1 MQIEADVVECKVPVT
16 RRTFVKGLAIG
27 GLVGGLGLSRSPLF
41 CETVV
46 QSPSTLSGTHFEL
59 EIAEKKVNFTGRQSA
74 ATVVNNSLPAPTLRW
89 RQGDLVTLAVT
100 NRLKVPTSL
109 HWHGVRVSSAMD
121 GVPGLS
127 FAGIRPGETFVYR
140 IPVRQSGTYW
150 YHSHSA
156 AQEQTGLAGAV
167 IIDPAVDP
175 SGPYDREYVVILA
188 DWTDTDP
195 RTVFSNLKQDS
206 EYYNFHQRTLGTF
219 IDDARKN
226 GLGPTISN
234 RRMWGRMN
242 MTPTDISDVTGATY
256 TFLMNGNN
264 PASNWTALFKPG
276 ERVRLRFINSSA
288 MTLFDVRL
296 PGLTMTVVQADGNE
310 IEPVVVD
317 EFRIGNA
324 ETYDVIVEPRQDTA
338 YSIFAQAID
347 RTGYA
352 RGTLAPRLGM
362 TAEVP
367 AMDPRPMRT
376 MVDMGMGMAGMK
388 AMSMPTTTDPKTPRQ
403 MPAMGMNISPAQNP
417 TTPEQMP
424 GMDMNMPPEQGSST
438 TAIDRGEAD
447 VTAASVAA
455 KSIVNVSNY
464 MPFPQPGPSTSA
476 YSSASPLAGAKIP
489 VDRTLSHVGPQVD
502 GISMAVSERLSDP
515 GDGLQSNGR
524 RVLTYADL
532 RARYRGVDGRLPTRE
547 IELHLTGNMQR
558 YIWGFDGRKFSDSG
572 SIELKLGERVRF
584 TLINDSMM
592 DHPIHLHGMWSEVE
606 TGQGE
611 FNPYKHTVI
620 VKPSERVTFL
630 VSADTPGRWALHCHL
645 MFHMEA
651 GMFRTVVVS

>member
-1 MQIEADVVECKVPVT
+1 MQRKADASKCETPVT
-16 RRTFVKGLAIG
+16 RRRFVKGLAIG
-27 GLVGGLGLSRSPLF
+27 GLVGSLGLGSKTLF
-41 CETVV
+41 CETLV
-46 QSPSTLSGTHFEL
+46 QCPLTLSGSHFEL
-59 EIAEKKVNFTGRQSA
+59 EVAEKKVNFTGRQST

-89 RQGDLVTLAVT
+89 RQGNTVTLAVT

-109 HWHGVRVSSAMD
+109 HWHGVRLPNAMD

-127 FAGIRPGETFVYR
+127 FAGIRPGETFVYE

-156 AQEQTGLAGAV
+156 AQEQTGLAGAIV
-167 IIDPAVDP
+167 IDAAEET
-175 SGPYDREYVVILA
+175 SMPYDREYVVILA
-188 DWTDTDP
+188 DWTDTNP

-206 EYYNFHQRTLGTF
+206 EYYNFHQRTVGTF
-219 IDDARKN
+219 IEDARKN
-226 GLGPTISN
+226 GLGPTIAN

-256 TFLMNGNN
+256 TFLMNGSN
-264 PASNWTALFKPG
+264 PALNWTALFTPG

-288 MTLFDVRL
+288 MTFFDVRL
-296 PGLTMTVVQADGNE
+296 PGLSMTVVQADGNE

-324 ETYDVIVEPRQDTA
+324 ETYDVIVEPRQDAA
-338 YSIFAQAID
+338 YTIFAQAID

-352 RGTLAPRLGM
+352 RGTLAPRFGM
-362 TAEVP
+362 TAAVP

-376 MVDMGMGMAGMK
+376 MVDMGMAMPGMK
-388 AMSMPTTTDPKTPRQ
+388 GMSMPIAADPRLPQRK
-403 MPAMGMNISPAQNP
+403 
-417 TTPEQMP
+417 P
-424 GMDMNMPPEQGSST
+424 GMDMSMSPAQGSST
-438 TAIDRGEAD
+438 TANDHGAAGAAFQSITAIPLVDLSG
-447 VTAASVAA
+447 VT
-455 KSIVNVSNY
+455 
-464 MPFPQPGPSTSA
+464 PFPQPGPATRAHWPALQQAEKNLAVQRSA
-476 YSSASPLAGAKIP
+476 LRI
-489 VDRTLSHVGPQVD
+489 GPQVD
-502 GISMAVSERLSDP
+502 GLSMAVSERLSDP

-532 RARYRGVDGRLPTRE
+532 RARYQGVDSRPPGRE

-558 YIWGFDGRKFSDSG
+558 YIWGFDGKKFSDSAP
-572 SIELKLGERVRF
+572 IELKLGERVRF

-606 TGQGE
+606 TGHGD

-620 VKPSERVTFL
+620 VKPSERVKFL

>member
-1 MQIEADVVECKVPVT
+1 LKKEANVAWRETPVT
-16 RRTFVKGLAIG
+16 RRRFVRGLAVG
-27 GLVGGLGLSRSPLF
+27 GVVGGLGLGRTPLF
-41 CETVV
+41 CETVAPGPV
-46 QSPSTLSGTHFEL
+46 VLSGRHFDL
-59 EIAEKKVNFTGRQSA
+59 EIAEKKVNFTGRQST

-89 RQGDLVTLAVT
+89 REGDLVTLAVT
-100 NRLKVPTSL
+100 NRLKVLTSL
-109 HWHGVRVSSAMD
+109 HWHGVRLPNAMD

-127 FAGIRPGETFVYR
+127 FAGIRPGETFLYE
-140 IPVRQSGTYW
+140 IPVRQNGTYW

-156 AQEQTGLAGAV
+156 AQEQTGLAGAI
-167 IIDPAVDP
+167 IIDPVVGER
-175 SGPYDREYVVILA
+175 SVPYDREYVVILA

-195 RTVFSNLKQDS
+195 KTIFSNLKQDS
-206 EYYNFHQRTLGTF
+206 EYYNFHQRTVGTF
-219 IDDARKN
+219 IGDVRKN
-226 GLGPTISN
+226 GLAPTISN

-264 PASNWTALFKPG
+264 PASNWTGIFTPG

-288 MTLFDVRL
+288 MTFFDVRL

-317 EFRIGNA
+317 EIRIGNA

-338 YSIFAQAID
+338 YAIFAQAVD

-362 TAEVP
+362 TAQVP
-367 AMDPRPMRT
+367 AMDPRPVRT
-376 MVDMGMGMAGMK
+376 MVDMGMAMAGMK
-388 AMSMPTTTDPKTPRQ
+388 GMSMPMPADPKMPQQ
-403 MPAMGMNISPAQNP
+403 MSGMDMSMSPAQKSP
-417 TTPEQMP
+417 TTADDS
-424 GMDMNMPPEQGSST
+424 GDAAG
-438 TAIDRGEAD
+438 TATSIAARLLSN
-447 VTAASVAA
+447 VTSA
-455 KSIVNVSNY
+455 I
-464 MPFPQPGPSTSA
+464 PFPQPGPATSA
-476 YSSASPLAGAKIP
+476 HSFALRPAGGKVP
-489 VDRTLSHVGPQVD
+489 VERQVSRIGPQVD

-515 GDGLQSNGR
+515 GDGLEGNGR

-532 RARYRGVDGRLPTRE
+532 RARYRGVDGRPPTRE

-558 YIWGFDGRKFSDSG
+558 YIWGFDGKKFSDSG
-572 SIELKLGERVRF
+572 PIELKLGERVRF

-592 DHPIHLHGMWSEVE
+592 DHPIHLHGMWSEVD
-606 TGQGE
+606 TGHGE

-620 VKPSERVTFL
+620 VKPSERVKFL